1 MKKLTLPR
9 LASAVL
15 GALFFLAACIVLAVR
30 LVRGE
35 AGLTDA
41 AALVLTACG
50 GAALTVLALRSCAPG
65 LRRSLWVLLA
75 AAVVFLVFYGLAQQT
90 PSVPMSTV
98 QQATHYVR
106 GRVVEVTD
114 NAYQGQQDYEDIPV
128 GKQTVRVELRSGKY
142 RGQVY
147 ELPNQLSYLYGT
159 ILKAGDAVTVAV
171 TEEDG
176 EISSMTLQ
184 DYDRTVP
191 LALVV
196 LAFLVVTVLVGRRVG
211 AKSLLGL
218 GFTREDFQRQ
228 TSDFSGGWRMRIE
241 LAKLLLQK
249 PDVLLL
255 DEPTNHLDIES
266 IQWLEDFLINNGKA
280 VIVIS
285 HDRKFVDNI
294 TTRTIEVTM
303 GRIYDY
309 KVNYSQYLT
318 LRKERR
324 EQQQKAYD
332 EQQKFIAETKE
343 FIERFKG
350 TYSKTLQVQ
359 SRVKM
364 LEKLELLEVDEEDT
378 SALRLKF
385 PPSPRSGSYPVI
397 MEGVGKTYGN
407 HVVFRN
413 ANLTVERG
421 DKVAFVGKNGE
432 GKSTL
437 VKCIM
442 KEIEHEGTLTLG
454 HNVQIGY
461 FAQNQASLMD
471 ENLTVFQTIDD
482 VAKGEIRNK
491 IRDLLGA
498 FMFGGPEESM
508 KKVKVLSGGERTRLA
523 MIKLLLEPVNL
534 LILDEPTNHLDMKT
548 KDILKQALLDFDGT
562 LIVVSHDRDFLDGL
576 VSKVYEFGNQKVT
589 EHLCGIYEF
598 LEKKKM
604 DSLQE
609 LEKK

>member
-1 MKKLTLPR
+1 M
-9 LASAVL
+9 
-15 GALFFLAACIVLAVR
+15 LAVR

-218 GFTREDFQRQ
+218 GLTVVCI
-228 TSDFSGGWRMRIE
+228 FSILIPLLLGGWPTLPTILGMCTYVTVVEFVILGGVNRKTLCAILGTISGVAFAALFGE
-241 LAKLLLQK
+241 LACALLRVNGYKMYSAEPTIEALLQIK
-249 PDVLLL
+249 QGQDPMHSLQLGDLLV
-255 DEPTNHLDIES
+255 
-266 IQWLEDFLINNGKA
+266 GG
-280 VIVIS
+280 IVIAALGAVNDVAMS
-285 HDRKFVDNI
+285 ISSAMNELVAVNPALTRRQLLRSGMNI
-294 TTRTIEVTM
+294 GRDMVGTM
-303 GRIYDY
+303 TNTLILALVGSSLVLMIYLSSLEPSF
-309 KVNYSQYLT
+309 SQLMSGT
-318 LRKERR
+318 FFSVEMV
-324 EQQQKAYD
+324 QA
-332 EQQKFIAETKE
+332 IASSVGV
-343 FIERFKG
+343 I
-350 TYSKTLQVQ
+350 LAVP
-359 SRVKM
+359 
-364 LEKLELLEVDEEDT
+364 L
-378 SALRLKF
+378 SAL
-385 PPSPRSGSYPVI
+385 I
-397 MEGVGKTYGN
+397 
-407 HVVFRN
+407 
-413 ANLTVERG
+413 
-421 DKVAFVGKNGE
+421 
-432 GKSTL
+432 
-437 VKCIM
+437 
-442 KEIEHEGTLTLG
+442 
-454 HNVQIGY
+454 
-461 FAQNQASLMD
+461 
-471 ENLTVFQTIDD
+471 
-482 VAKGEIRNK
+482 
-491 IRDLLGA
+491 GA
-498 FMFGGPEESM
+498 FLFAKH
-508 KKVKVLSGGERTRLA
+508 KK
-523 MIKLLLEPVNL
+523 
-534 LILDEPTNHLDMKT
+534 
-548 KDILKQALLDFDGT
+548 
-562 LIVVSHDRDFLDGL
+562 
-576 VSKVYEFGNQKVT
+576 
-589 EHLCGIYEF
+589 
-598 LEKKKM
+598 
-604 DSLQE
+604 
-609 LEKK
+609 

>member
-1 MKKLTLPR
+1 MISVDGLTVEFGG
-9 LASAVL
+9 S
-15 GALFFLAACIVLAVR
+15 ALFSDISFVINEKDRIALMGKNGAGKSTLLKILAGVR
-30 LVRGE
+30 EPTRGKVSAPKDTVIAYLPQHLMTEDGRTVFEETAQAFAHLHEME
-35 AGLTDA
+35 AEI
-41 AALVLTACG
+41 AALNKELETR
-50 GAALTVLALRSCAPG
+50 T
-65 LRRSLWVLLA
+65 
-75 AAVVFLVFYGLAQQT
+75 
-90 PSVPMSTV
+90 
-98 QQATHYVR
+98 
-106 GRVVEVTD
+106 
-114 NAYQGQQDYEDIPV
+114 DYESDSYMELIERVSTLSEKFYSIEEINYDADIE
-128 GKQTVRVELRSGKY
+128 KT
-142 RGQVY
+142 
-147 ELPNQLSYLYGT
+147 
-159 ILKAGDAVTVAV
+159 
-171 TEEDG
+171 
-176 EISSMTLQ
+176 
-184 DYDRTVP
+184 
-191 LALVV
+191 
-196 LAFLVVTVLVGRRVG
+196 
-211 AKSLLGL
+211 LLGL
-218 GFTREDFQRQ
+218 GFTREDFNRQ
-228 TSDFSGGWRMRIE
+228 TSEFSGGWRMRIE
-241 LAKLLLQK
+241 LAKLLLKK

-266 IQWLEDFLINNGKA
+266 IQWLEDFLIDNGQA
-280 VIVIS
+280 VVVIS
-285 HDRKFVDNI
+285 HDRAFVDHI

-309 KVNYSQYLT
+309 KVNYSQYLQ
-318 LRKERR
+318 LRQERR
-324 EQQQKAYD
+324 IQQQKAYD

-364 LEKLELLEVDEEDT
+364 LEKLVLLEVDEEDT

-385 PPSPRSGSYPVI
+385 PPSPRSGNYPVI
-397 MEGVGKTYGN
+397 MDNVGKTYGDK
-407 HVVFRN
+407 VVFKN
-413 ANLTVERG
+413 ASLTIERG

-442 KEIEHEGTLTLG
+442 NEIDHEGTLTLG

-461 FAQNQASLMD
+461 FAQNQASLLD

-534 LILDEPTNHLDMKT
+534 LILDEPTNHLDLKT
-548 KDILKQALLDFDGT
+548 KDILKQALIDFDGT

-576 VSKVYEFGNQKVT
+576 VTKVYEFGNKKVK

-609 LEKK
+609 LEK

>member
-1 MKKLTLPR
+1 MISVDGLTVEFGG
-9 LASAVL
+9 S
-15 GALFFLAACIVLAVR
+15 ALFSDVSFVINEKDRIALMGKNGAGKSTLLKILAGVR
-30 LVRGE
+30 EPSRGKVSAPKDTVIAYLPQHLMTEDGRTVFEETAQAFAHLHEME
-35 AGLTDA
+35 AEIAELNKQLETR
-41 AALVLTACG
+41 T
-50 GAALTVLALRSCAPG
+50 
-65 LRRSLWVLLA
+65 
-75 AAVVFLVFYGLAQQT
+75 
-90 PSVPMSTV
+90 
-98 QQATHYVR
+98 
-106 GRVVEVTD
+106 
-114 NAYQGQQDYEDIPV
+114 DYESDGYMELIERVSTLSEKFYSIEEINYDADIE
-128 GKQTVRVELRSGKY
+128 KT
-142 RGQVY
+142 
-147 ELPNQLSYLYGT
+147 
-159 ILKAGDAVTVAV
+159 
-171 TEEDG
+171 
-176 EISSMTLQ
+176 
-184 DYDRTVP
+184 
-191 LALVV
+191 
-196 LAFLVVTVLVGRRVG
+196 
-211 AKSLLGL
+211 LLGL
-218 GFTREDFQRQ
+218 GFKREDFDRQ
-228 TSDFSGGWRMRIE
+228 TSEFSGGWRMRIE
-241 LAKLLLQK
+241 LAKLLLKK

-266 IQWLEDFLINNGKA
+266 IQWLEDFLIDNGQA
-280 VIVIS
+280 VVVIS
-285 HDRKFVDNI
+285 HDRAFVDHI

-309 KVNYSQYLT
+309 KVNYSQYLQ

-332 EQQKFIAETKE
+332 EQQKMIAETRE

-364 LEKLELLEVDEEDT
+364 LEKLEILEVDEEDT

-385 PPSPRSGSYPVI
+385 PPSSRSGSYPVTI
-397 MEGVGKTYGN
+397 ENVSKAYGD
-407 HVVFRN
+407 HTVFRN
-413 ANLTVERG
+413 ANLMIERG
-421 DKVAFVGKNGE
+421 DKIAFVGKNGE

-454 HNVQIGY
+454 HNVIIGY
-461 FAQNQASLMD
+461 FAQNQASLLD

-482 VAKGEIRNK
+482 VAQGDIRNK
-491 IRDLLGA
+491 IKDLLGA
-498 FMFGGPEESM
+498 FMFGGENSA

-589 EHLCGIYEF
+589 EHLEGIYEF
-598 LEKKKM
+598 MQRKKM
-604 DSLQE
+604 ENLRE
-609 LEKK
+609 LERKN